1 MSEHHSL
8 LSASPSMLT
17 GGQPR
22 VSGRLDLHFLYSK
35 STKKTIL
42 QPIAQVPPLR
52 VIRAFQ
58 LDDGAAMTHIHN
70 ISGGVLAG
78 DQLSLRVT
86 VGAQARAQLTTPGAT
101 RIYRHRQGLANAI
114 QSNQITIESG
124 GLLEYL
130 PDPLIPFADS
140 RYQQQTK
147 IQLADDAGL
156 FWWETVAPGREAY
169 NEQFAYDDLEMRLDI
184 RANTRPIA
192 LERLRLRP
200 KQQPLTSL
208 ARLGPYRYYTTF
220 YICRVG
226 LDNQRW
232 LSLEKELAQRAL
244 QHAQPGRVVWG
255 VSTLAAHGLVV
266 RGLSRSGR
274 PIPSTLL
281 DFWRIAKQNLYEQEI
296 IPPRKLY

>member
-1 MSEHHSL
+1 M
-8 LSASPSMLT
+8 
-17 GGQPR
+17 
-22 VSGRLDLHFLYSK
+22 
-35 STKKTIL
+35 

-78 DQLSLRVT
+78 DHLSLRVT
-86 VGAQARAQLTTPGAT
+86 VAAQARAQLTTPGAT
-101 RIYRHRQGLANAI
+101 RIYRHRQGLPNAMH
-114 QSNQITIESG
+114 SNHITIESG

-130 PDPLIPFADS
+130 PDPLIPFAHS

-147 IQLADDAGL
+147 IQLADDAAL

-169 NEQFAYDDLEMRLDI
+169 NEQFAYDDLEMTLDI
-184 RANTRPIA
+184 RANNRPIA

-232 LSLEKELAQRAL
+232 LALEKELARRAQ
-244 QHAQPGRVVWG
+244 QHSQPGRVVWG

-266 RGLSRSGR
+266 RGLSQIGR
-274 PIPSTLL
+274 IIPSTLI
-281 DFWRIAKQNLYEQEI
+281 DFWRIAKQNLYEQDI